1 MATNK
6 TFKDYYNEIIAM
18 AEENGRDDLVEFA
31 KGRIDALNRK
41 SANAKKKDN
50 EELNGIKELIV
61 NSLSADGMTV
71 TELINSNPEFAE
83 QNLSSQKVSSVLK
96 KMKEEGTVENYKDKK
111 KSVYKLV

>member
-6 TFKDYYNEIIAM
+6 TFKDYYNDIIAM
-18 AEENGRDDLVEFA
+18 AQDNGRDDLVEFA
-31 KGRIDALNRK
+31 KGRIEAINKK
-41 SANAKKKDN
+41 SASAKKKDS
-50 EELNGIKELIV
+50 EELNAIKELILG
-61 NSLSADGMTV
+61 SLSADGMTV